1 MFSLSLTTHTNPRNM
16 LSRTPKTPSNL
27 RHTSNAV
34 TPQTEETTSSAI
46 ENNMMNLSFRGSD
59 IGGNKF
65 SLKEQEKLVDEMKRE
80 NFDLKLKLNQVQEKL
95 GKISNGNL
103 EKAVEEK
110 EQLAAKNEALVLELR
125 QYRDLLEAARV
136 EIEEANQRARRV
148 STLGEASEVSR
159 LSRELETA
167 NVQIAKLQAANKKVE
182 GQNKVLEEEN
192 KECVQ
197 KIRQL
202 ELDYSLCQRR
212 LAEARNKIEV
222 TEGEVNY
229 LEEQNRLKDETV
241 AKFRQEVYGGMSEFN
256 VVTRQ
261 INELQAA
268 LARMQVERDEIARE
282 RDNLRR
288 AHETAISKATPM
300 SPGGELTDSPR
311 SSMDGFEMMLNK
323 RVGAAEKAV
332 RDLEKTTVLT
342 KTEKDQ
348 LENNLRQLS
357 EAVNSGIG
365 SLHVLAKQIIEST
378 GLRKVLKQDINSI
391 PEAIRQLEE
400 VCSVIVGQLNDVKEQ
415 NAALETLLQ
424 NTSDTLE
431 KTEAEKLKLN
441 NQLRHFDEEYR
452 KAVGVC
458 EEKDKELE
466 VIKEECKWLREK
478 ARRATDEDIPMLK
491 NVSCTFHNFLGIET
505 SWR

>member
-1 MFSLSLTTHTNPRNM
+1 M

-27 RHTSNAV
+27 RQTSNAA
-34 TPQTEETTSSAI
+34 TPKTEDSNSSAV

-59 IGGNKF
+59 VGSKF
-65 SLKEQEKLVDEMKRE
+65 SLKDQEKLVDDMKRE
-80 NFDLKLKLNQVQEKL
+80 NFDLKLKLNQMQEKL

-103 EKAVEEK
+103 EKSIEER

-148 STLGEASEVSR
+148 STIGEASEVSR
-159 LSRELETA
+159 IGRELEAA
-167 NVQIAKLQAANKKVE
+167 NVQIAKLQATNKKLE
-182 GQNKVLEEEN
+182 GQNKVFEEEN
-192 KECVQ
+192 KECLQ

-212 LAEARNKIEV
+212 LAEARNKVEV
-222 TEGEVNY
+222 MEGEVTY
-229 LEEQNRLKDETV
+229 LDEQNRLKDETV

-261 INELQAA
+261 INELQSA

-282 RDNLRR
+282 RDILRR
-288 AHETAISKATPM
+288 AHETAISKAGPM
-300 SPGGELTDSPR
+300 SPGGDLNDSPR
-311 SSMDGFEMMLNK
+311 SSMDGFELMLNK
-323 RVGAAEKAV
+323 RVGAAEKSL

-342 KTEKDQ
+342 KSEKEQ
-348 LENNLRQLS
+348 LENSMRQMS
-357 EAVNSGIG
+357 EAVNGGIG
-365 SLHVLAKQIIEST
+365 SLYTLAKQIIEST
-378 GLRKVLKQDINSI
+378 GLRRALKQDLSSI

-400 VCSVIVGQLNDVKEQ
+400 VCSMIVGQLNDTREQ
-415 NAALETLLQ
+415 NGALETLLQ

-431 KTEAEKLKLN
+431 KTEAEKLKLG

-452 KAVGVC
+452 RSLAAS
-458 EEKDKELE
+458 EEKDKDLE
-466 VIKEECKWLREK
+466 VAREECKWLREK

-491 NVSCTFHNFLGIET
+491 NVSLHRSNIIFIGAEA
-505 SWR
+505 RR